1 MLNKDELK
9 VLTVLFDDLSRDI
22 NISDISRALKQKY
35 PQTYRTILVLEKKA
49 IIKIKKIGKSK
60 VIKLDFEKSHPEYII
75 AELARTKKACENKI
89 INITQKEVAA
99 LQKNVICILFG
110 SYADKTHKN
119 DSDIDLLFVIPDELD
134 YGAFDSLIRSKF
146 LVYNYHLGITP
157 ESGLFE
163 MWQHPGKLTV
173 GNEIL
178 KKHRILYGTEHYLNL
193 LRKHY
198 VG

>member
-9 VLTVLFDDLSRDI
+9 VLMALFDDLSREVT
-22 NISDISRALKQKY
+22 ISDMSRALQQKY
-35 PQTYRTILVLEKKA
+35 PQTYRTILALEDKA
-49 IIKIKKIGKSK
+49 LIKIKRIGKSK
-60 VIKLDFEKSHPEYII
+60 VVHLDFENSHPEYIV
-75 AELARTKKACENKI
+75 AELARTKKACENKT
-89 INITQKEVAA
+89 INITKNEIAK

-110 SYADKTHKN
+110 SYADKTHKK
-119 DSDIDLLFVIPDELD
+119 DSDIDLLFVIPEEFD
-134 YGAFDSLIRSKF
+134 YGKFDD
-146 LVYNYHLGITP
+146 LVKLKSAYDWHINITP

-163 MWQHPGKLTV
+163 MWQHPEKLTV

-178 KKHRILYGTEHYLNL
+178 KKHIILYGAEHYLNL